1 MRKRTVLRTLI
12 TNEVKYTY
20 VDKVAPEKGIQS
32 GITYIYGVLVTDKK
46 ALNYITKHTPENYVI
61 VDVSIVEQFRQVF
74 EMDEPTFCELAEKK
88 DRLPLNG
95 ENTDDTDE
103 DFEDED

>member
-12 TNEVKYTY
+12 TNEVNYTF
-20 VDKVAPEKGIQS
+20 VDKHAPEKGIQS
-32 GITYIYGVLVTDKK
+32 GITYIYGVLVSDKK
-46 ALNYITKHTPENYVI
+46 ALNYITKHTTENYVI
-61 VDVSIVEQFRQVF
+61 VDVKIVDQFRQVF

-95 ENTDDTDE
+95 ETTNDSE
-103 DFEDED
+103 DFDDEN

>member
-12 TNEVKYTY
+12 TNEVKYTF

-61 VDVSIVEQFRQVF
+61 VDVSIAEQFRQVF

-88 DRLPLNG
+88 DRLPLND
-95 ENTDDTDE
+95 ENTEDSE
-103 DFEDED
+103 DFDDEN